1 MSYMEVLL
9 DSSFILS
16 CAKRKIDF
24 LSRLEEEGFKVVIPR
39 EVLQELKDARDGLKF
54 NEKVALDG
62 IMQLIEKRKVKKVGI
77 GSGKIDE
84 ELIRR
89 GKEGIFIGSL
99 DKEIKRNVQ
108 NRVIISDAS
117 NDILIERD

>member
-1 MSYMEVLL
+1 MEVLL

-39 EVLQELKDARDGLKF
+39 EVLQELKDAKLGLKQ
-54 NEKVALDG
+54 NEKIALNAIFD
-62 IMQLIEKRKVKKVGI
+62 LIEKRKIKKVGI

-84 ELIRR
+84 EMIRR
-89 GKEGIFIGSL
+89 GKEGVYIASL
-99 DKEIKRNVQ
+99 DKEIKRNVA
-108 NRVIISDAS
+108 NRVVISDAS

>member
-1 MSYMEVLL
+1 MMEVIL

-24 LSRLEEEGFKVVIPR
+24 LSPLEEEGFKMVIPR
-39 EVLQELKDARDGLKF
+39 EVLQELKDAKEDLKQ
-54 NEKVALDG
+54 NEKIALNS
-62 IMQLIEKRKVKKVGI
+62 IFELIEKRKVKKVGI
-77 GSGKIDE
+77 GSGRVDE

-89 GKEGIFIGSL
+89 GKEGIFIASL
-99 DKEIKRNVQ
+99 DKEIKRNVS

>member
-1 MSYMEVLL
+1 M